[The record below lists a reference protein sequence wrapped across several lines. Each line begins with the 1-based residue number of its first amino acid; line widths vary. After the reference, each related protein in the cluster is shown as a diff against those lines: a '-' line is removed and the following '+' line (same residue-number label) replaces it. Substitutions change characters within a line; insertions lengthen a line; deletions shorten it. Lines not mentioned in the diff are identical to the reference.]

1 MKYQLHT
8 LVLFRILT
16 IAAAVVLSVGFAGCR
31 EEKTYKIGISQCS
44 SDDWRSKANDEIMRE
59 AMMHENVTVEIRSAD
74 DSSAKQIE
82 DIRYFADNGFDIIVA
97 APNEADSMTPIIK
110 EVYERGIPVVIFDRD
125 IHGDSYTA
133 RIYTDNEAI
142 GREAGEYAAR
152 IPSRTGG
159 KGPKALELYGLQGST
174 PAADRHRGFAEAF
187 TGRGGEIVGSGY
199 GRWNQEDA
207 VPQTDSLLRLY
218 PDVDVIFAHNDR
230 MAIGASEVATRMG
243 LRDRVKIIGIDA
255 APSIGIRAVA
265 DSVIDATFLYP
276 TEGHLLLKTAIA
288 ILEKKPFDREHIL
301 PASSPVDL
309 TNADILLLQDQSLQS
324 ETAKM
329 RELKQRIDTYWERH
343 SAQTAFSIAL
353 GVILFLVTLSL
364 FLVLRAYWQRQRY
377 QATLMSQNRQLEE
390 QSAEQKRLN
399 EELESAINSK
409 MAFYTNVSHDLRTP
423 LSLIAEPVSQ
433 LSAANNLTERQHTLA
448 QLADKNVKI
457 LQRLINQILDFRKLE
472 SGKLKFKLRE
482 VDFSAAIRE
491 WTDSFLEVARQR
503 DIKLSLTSPMPDDI
517 RLALDPEMMERVFF
531 NLISNAIKYTRD
543 NGSINVSYAV
553 EGDKLVV
560 KVADTGIGIPQEDLP
575 NIFDRFFRVKEA
587 MVGGSGI
594 GLSLVKAFVELHGG
608 EISVESTVGKGSV
621 FTVSIPVKHIEEE
634 AIVPQKLI
642 SAEEVSAELRRVEK
656 PIAQPEE
663 AAAQDGDRATV
674 LVVDDNADIRMLVEQ
689 LLCDNYDVHQASN
702 GREGLAKAIKL
713 VPDLVICDIMM
724 PVMDGLE
731 CCRKLK
737 EEVTTSHI
745 PVLMLT
751 ACALD
756 RQRMEGYDSGADGYI
771 SKPFSAEM
779 LRSRVRNLI
788 ANRKRIKD
796 LWGNRFNVVAPAA
809 ATSTPAAGS
818 AAGSGSAQASGSAPG
833 SGSGPASKDSGERKV
848 AAPVHTVGNVD
859 PDNEFYA
866 KFLQIFEKEISN
878 PNLNIELL
886 ASQMGLGH
894 SQFYRKIKA
903 LTNYTPVELLRQL
916 RLKRARHLLKTTDRS
931 ISEIAYE
938 VGFSSPAYFTRCYKE
953 QFSET
958 PTELRDRIAPN

>member
-1 MKYQLHT
+1 MKYQIQGI
-8 LVLFRILT
+8 VLIKIFAM
-16 IAAAVVLSVGFAGCR
+16 AAATVMALAFSSCR
-31 EEKTYKIGISQCS
+31 QEKTYKIGISQCS
-44 SDDWRSKANDEIMRE
+44 SDDWRSKANDEILRE
-59 AMMHENVTVEIRSAD
+59 AMLHENVTVEIRSAD

-82 DIRYFADNGFDIIVA
+82 DIRYFADNRFDIIVA

-110 EVYERGIPVVIFDRD
+110 EVYNRGIPVVIFDRD

-142 GREAGEYAAR
+142 GREAGAYAAR
-152 IPSRTGG
+152 IPSRTPGSG
-159 KGPKALELYGLQGST
+159 TKALELFGLKGST
-174 PAADRHRGFAEAF
+174 PAADRHAGFAEAF
-187 TGRGGEIVGSGY
+187 TKGGGEIVASGY
-199 GRWNQEDA
+199 GRWNHDDA
-207 VPQTDSLLRLY
+207 VRVTDSLLRLH
-218 PDVDVIFAHNDR
+218 PEVDVIYAHNDR
-230 MAIGASEVATRMG
+230 MAIGASEVASRLG
-243 LRDRVKIIGIDA
+243 LRDKIKIIGTDA
-255 APSIGIRAVA
+255 APAIGIKAVI

-276 TEGHLLLKTAIA
+276 TEGHLLLKTALA
-288 ILEKKPFDREHIL
+288 ILEKRPYEREIVL

-309 TNADILLLQDQSLQS
+309 TNADILLLQDKSLQS

-329 RELKQRIDTYWERH
+329 RELKERIDDYWQKH
-343 SAQTAFSIAL
+343 SAQTMLFYASIAIVVL
-353 GVILFLVTLSL
+353 LSLSL
-364 FLVLRAYWQRQRY
+364 FLVLRAFWQRKRY
-377 QATLMSQNRQLEE
+377 QATLMRQNEQLEA

-433 LSAANNLTERQHTLA
+433 LARANNLTERQHTLA

-472 SGKLKFKLRE
+472 NGKLKLKLCE

-517 RLALDPEMMERVFF
+517 CLALDPEMMERVVF

-543 NGSINVSYAV
+543 NGSINVSYNV
-553 EGDKLVV
+553 EGDSLVL
-560 KVADTGIGIPQEDLP
+560 KVTDTGVGIAPEDIP
-575 NIFDRFFRVKEA
+575 NIFENFFRVDEERP
-587 MVGGSGI
+587 GGSGI

-608 EISVESTVGKGSV
+608 TITVESAVGTGSV
-621 FTVSIPVKHIEEE
+621 FTVRIPVKHLEQE
-634 AIVPQKLI
+634 AIKPQKLI
-642 SAEEVSAELRRVEK
+642 TEKEVSTELGRVEK
-656 PIAQPEE
+656 PVAQPEE
-663 AAAQDGDRATV
+663 PSVKDGDRPTV
-674 LVVDDNADIRMLVEQ
+674 LIVDDNADIRILVEQ
-689 LLCDNYDVHQASN
+689 LLCDTCEVYQATN
-702 GREGLAKAIKL
+702 GKEGLAKAMKL

-737 EEVTTSHI
+737 EEITTSHI

-771 SKPFSAEM
+771 SKPFSGDL

-796 LWGNRFNVVAPAA
+796 LWGSRYTIGNSAPASQSSSEPSHKA
-809 ATSTPAAGS
+809 AKSNNAVS
-818 AAGSGSAQASGSAPG
+818 ATA
-833 SGSGPASKDSGERKV
+833 
-848 AAPVHTVGNVD
+848 VGNVD

-866 KFLQIFEKEISN
+866 KFLRIFEKEISN

-931 ISEIAYE
+931 VSEIAYE

-953 QFSET
+953 QFNET
-958 PTELRDRIAPN
+958 PTELRDRISPN